1 MAIEASLR
9 LHSDSF
15 GNGAPI
21 PPEFTFGKR
30 GESEPCTFSGNR
42 NPHLAWRNA
51 PAGARSFALA
61 CIDIDVPSR
70 GDDVNQ
76 PGRSVSADLPRVDF
90 AHWLMID
97 IPTECG
103 EITAASC
110 SDGVVAHGKRAPAG
124 PGGSRQGRNDYTGW
138 FASDPDMRGDYLGY
152 DGPCPPWND
161 LRLHHYHFRLYALD
175 CPRLGLPEAF
185 GWSQMLHAMRGHVLA
200 EAQWIGTCTLNPQVG

>member
-30 GESEPCTFSGNR
+30 GESEPCVFSGNR
-42 NPHLAWRNA
+42 NPHLAWRDA
-51 PAGARSFALA
+51 PADTRSFALA

-103 EITAASC
+103 EIAAASC
-110 SDGVVAHGKRAPAG
+110 SDGVVAHGKCTPAG
-124 PGGSRQGRNDYTGW
+124 PKGARQGCNDYTGW

-175 CPRLGLPEAF
+175 RPRLDLPEAF
-185 GWSQMLHAMRGHVLA
+185 DWPQMQQAMRGHVLA
-200 EAQWIGTCTLNPQVG
+200 EADWVGTCTLNPQMG